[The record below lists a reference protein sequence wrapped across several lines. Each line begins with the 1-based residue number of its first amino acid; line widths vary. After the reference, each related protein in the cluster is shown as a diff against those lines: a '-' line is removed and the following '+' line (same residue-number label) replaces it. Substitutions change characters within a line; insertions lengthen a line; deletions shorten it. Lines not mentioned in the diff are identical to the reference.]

1 MTVQTNTNVASFLGN
16 GAATY
21 PIGFKFNSA
30 ADLVVQKTVIATGVT
45 TTLTLNSDYSVA
57 GASVE
62 EGGSITF
69 SQAPTSAESIKVTR
83 VVDLLQLT
91 DLRNQG
97 KFYAE
102 VHEEVFDKLVMID
115 QQQQTE
121 IDDANAKSDEAV
133 ATANSAN
140 AKSDQAVEKAAQ
152 NLVDMQAQYN
162 AFEQGASFVV
172 IGDYA
177 AGLVVDG
184 YNKIFRKDGEFYRAK
199 AELTLPYP
207 LNGDW
212 ATDAPNFVSVGDAVL
227 RQELA
232 APAGALKVGGAAL
245 YVEQISDLLAIP
257 VSALSDGSVAIVTA
271 TARAGAF
278 VWMAGNASAMTATDP
293 AQGVY
298 VSDDPIV
305 GTWVRLYDKGEVHVG
320 WFGASPTP
328 GVDNRAAILAA
339 HNYCAT
345 SSQDRRLRF
354 SAGKYEIH
362 STLTIRGLVHWQGS
376 SDGGAGT
383 IIEWMGSGTAAI
395 SCDAGD
401 WYGNY
406 QGTFKNIG
414 VSRGATGSRAY
425 AFDLIRCSEF
435 LFDSI
440 YVNDMGG
447 AFRLRGT
454 PITTFRKIVTAGCDC
469 VFDYAQ
475 SVNEWANAMH
485 VISGCNFWETA
496 GSVFRFT
503 SGQAYSIF
511 VSQCWAERFKQFMS
525 QGTGDSLPLTLT
537 GMHVSD
543 SSLLSPDVAGTR
555 LIYFVAK
562 AGDVAVNVSRIRFSD
577 VRVSLNS
584 QDHVCYAGRGGNTS
598 AQTFLFE
605 ETAFEDCHLFGAQ
618 MAIFGADLFG
628 PSVRV
633 SGSTLAQQ
641 GYYSGNNLAYSV
653 GQARVIETNRP
664 QYYAVTWS
672 SDGASKPVLGN
683 GSIGASYTLAGGEV
697 RCRVTLSFGSTT
709 AKGDGVWSF
718 SLPSAAP
725 APAGS
730 RVSGTAIITVPGI
743 EVLPAVVSGIAQN
756 GSAVLILAKN
766 GTSAPFGI
774 TTNATTTVTI
784 ELSYSAVAA

>member
-140 AKSDQAVEKAAQ
+140 SKSDQAAAKVDQ
-152 NLVDMQAQYN
+152 NLADMQAQYDL
-162 AFEQGASFVV
+162 FEQGAAFVV

-298 VSDDPIV
+298 VSADPIV

-328 GVDNRAAILAA
+328 GVDNRAAIIAA

-354 SAGKYEIH
+354 SAGKYELH

-383 IIEWMGSGTAAI
+383 IIEWMGQDLVAI

-401 WYGNY
+401 WLGNY
-406 QGTFKNIG
+406 QGTFESLG
-414 VSRGATGSRAY
+414 VYRGASASRAY

-435 LFDSI
+435 MFNKV
-440 YVNDMGG
+440 YANDMKAVFRFRG
-447 AFRLRGT
+447 AAINYFH
-454 PITTFRKIVTAGCDC
+454 KIVSAYCDD
-469 VFDYAQ
+469 VFEYAE
-475 SVNEWANAMH
+475 STGNWANSMH
-485 VISGCNFWETA
+485 IFTDCNFWETA
-496 GSVFRFT
+496 GSVFKFT
-503 SGQAYSIF
+503 SGESYSIF
-511 VSQCWAERFKQFMS
+511 MRDSWAERFQQFI
-525 QGTGDSLPLTLT
+525 GHGHGDNLPLTVL
-537 GMHVSD
+537 GMHVTD
-543 SSLLSPDVAGTR
+543 CHLLSVDAVTPRV
-555 LIYFVAK
+555 IYFVAK
-562 AGDVAVNVSRIRFSD
+562 PGDVPVSISRVTFTNVRGA
-577 VRVSLNS
+577 LANT
-584 QDHVCYAGRGGNTS
+584 DHICFASKGDNTS
-598 AQTFLFE
+598 SSTFLFG
-605 ETAFEDCHLFGAQ
+605 TTSFEDCHMYGASYSLFGAEV
-618 MAIFGADLFG
+618 FG

-633 SGSTLAQQ
+633 SGNTIAQQ
-641 GYYSGNNLAYSV
+641 GYFTGNMLPYALGS
-653 GQARVIETNRP
+653 ARVEETNKP
-664 QYYAVTWS
+664 QAYVPTWS
-672 SDGASKPVLGN
+672 STGASQPSLGN
-683 GSIGASYTLAGGEV
+683 GGLDASYTIQGGEV
-697 RCRVTLSFGSTT
+697 RGRISLNFGSTT
-709 AKGDGVWSF
+709 VAGDGSWFF
-718 SLPSAAP
+718 SI
-725 APAGS
+725 PAGS
-730 RVSGTAIITVPGI
+730 LSQAARITGNATILIPGV
-743 EVLPAVVSGIAQN
+743 ENLVAAVTGVVQDGKFS
-756 GSAVLILAKN
+756 VVLAKN
-766 GTSAPFGI
+766 GFLAPVGL
-774 TTNATTTVTI
+774 TLNATTQVMI
-784 ELSYSAVAA
+784 DFSYINSPV